1 MGIANIQSLA
11 ATRNNL
17 FGLQPGLPLL
27 FGEAANTSHQWLEE
41 LGFTITRP
49 EAEHAHWV
57 VTYRNPL
64 PELHFYSERELAQFA
79 SYKAHHY
86 ARRLAHEERA

>member
-1 MGIANIQSLA
+1 MGIANSHALA

-17 FGLQPGLPLL
+17 FGLQSNVPVLYGDGL
-27 FGEAANTSHQWLEE
+27 NTSRQWLED
-41 LGFTITRP
+41 LGFSISQADQ
-49 EAEHAHWV
+49 EHWV
-57 VTYRNPL
+57 VTHHNPL

-86 ARRLAHEERA
+86 AKRLLPENRT